1 MADPTPE
8 PPTTPLVAI
17 ATGLALVTYLESAL
31 IEYPL
36 HGLGPVGTVASL
48 VLLLAAQVLLAVL
61 LYRRVRRS
69 EDAYS
74 VFFRRATLVAL
85 ATFVALTAVLLVPHG
100 VALVSHELGSAAA
113 LPALPVLGARA

>member
-1 MADPTPE
+1 MR
-8 PPTTPLVAI
+8 LVAI

-31 IEYPL
+31 VEYPL
-36 HGLGPVGTVASL
+36 HGIGPRGTMAAL

-74 VFFRRATLVAL
+74 LFFQRATLVVL
-85 ATFVALTAVLLVPHG
+85 AAFVALTAVLLVPHG
-100 VALVSHELGSAAA
+100 VALVSHELSSTAAVA
-113 LPALPVLGARA
+113 PFGASG